1 MLVESVSVE
10 IVEVCA
16 SVRYAKY
23 ATLQHFDMGLSTAG
37 GTTICDVGSSLEKQQ
52 TWHSSEIA
60 SQLLECSF
68 AKKYVSSSYPCV
80 QRHIYAE
87 IN

>member
-1 MLVESVSVE
+1 MLVESVSVV
-10 IVEVCA
+10 IVGVCA

-68 AKKYVSSSYPCV
+68 AKNKKK
-80 QRHIYAE
+80 
-87 IN
+87 